1 MNRSFNAIAI
11 KCLLASLLVVVASQ
25 QIGPLAFT
33 LDDTSLLG
41 SQPQSLQDLFESEF
55 AVLRIQGNQAKVAG
69 VGFVIQ
75 QSPIRILTC
84 YHVVSEGTE
93 PNEGSVTYAIARRTE
108 ATNEID
114 VRKAI
119 VSWLKIKRILFKPEY
134 DMAVLEIDPQTN
146 EGVAEKLLLKE
157 SKPLTLSF
165 DSSQRS
171 IGSPVT
177 WLTTAAQGDLTLTPR
192 LFTGSVVANYL
203 ADERYSYQSNSG
215 KIAQQVIPGARMLEV
230 DKLFIPGA
238 SGSPILNS
246 HIMQVIGYVHGY
258 RTFALNSNIEVIED
272 VEIREESAFRKE
284 KLKYKPPLMTSVSL
298 GIDLRTAEGYLAK
311 EGYTAK

>member
-1 MNRSFNAIAI
+1 MNRSFKAIAT
-11 KCLLASLLVVVASQ
+11 KCLLASLLVVMASQ
-25 QIGPLAFT
+25 LIGPLAFA

-41 SQPQSLQDLFESEF
+41 SEPQSLQDLFESEF
-55 AVLRIQGNQAKVAG
+55 AVLRIQGDQAKVAG

-134 DMAVLEIDPQTN
+134 DMAVLEIDPQIN
-146 EGVAEKLLLKE
+146 EGIAEKLHLKE

-165 DSSQRS
+165 DSAQRS

-192 LFTGSVVANYL
+192 LFTGSVVANYV

-215 KIAQQVIPGARMLEV
+215 NIAQQMIPGARMLEV
-230 DKLFIPGA
+230 DKLPFLPP
-238 SGSPILNS
+238 SPVNVPS
-246 HIMQVIGYVHGY
+246 
-258 RTFALNSNIEVIED
+258 IEVVYPWIVPWKRQQQD
-272 VEIREESAFRKE
+272 LDSFPNLRRWFNAVRKRPRETLAVAATGGQRLRQQDPKIVLQHHP
-284 KLKYKPPLMTSVSL
+284 LK
-298 GIDLRTAEGYLAK
+298 AEVISDH
-311 EGYTAK
+311 